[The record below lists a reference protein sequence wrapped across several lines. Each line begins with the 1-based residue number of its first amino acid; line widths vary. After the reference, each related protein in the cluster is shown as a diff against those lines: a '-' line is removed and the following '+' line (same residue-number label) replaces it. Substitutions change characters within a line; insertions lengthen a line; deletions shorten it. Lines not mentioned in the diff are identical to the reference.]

1 MKRTPFIVVT
11 ALVCLLP
18 SAAAAQN
25 GNSSVQAF
33 GGLTFGTSDF
43 VGSSTSTNVG
53 GAVHVGLTPNIQIV
67 GEGGRMSD
75 ISSGLYDLLDVTPVG
90 LGISAWYA
98 QGGVRIIGSPTS
110 AVRPYGE
117 ATAGVARLRTDLTGT
132 SGLPGTIVDT
142 ALGFLNRTEP
152 AFGLGAGVVFG
163 AGPVAVDLG
172 YRYKHIRT
180 SGLASV
186 LNAGDAFRVNE
197 VRVGVGVRF

>member
-18 SAAAAQN
+18 TAAAAQS
-25 GNSSVQAF
+25 GNSFVQVF

-43 VGSSTSTNVG
+43 VGSSTATNVG

-75 ISSGLYDLLDVTPVG
+75 ISSGLYDLLDFTPVG

-132 SGLPGTIVDT
+132 GGLPGTIAEA

-152 AFGLGAGVVFG
+152 AYGLGAGVVFG